1 MSEALQILEKSFFPT
16 PRWLD
21 LGLKLGLFH
30 TTLEAIK
37 VNCRND
43 VRECLRECL
52 VKWLNRF
59 DHVDKCDAGS
69 TYYALINAVDGI
81 GEHAAAENVKKIGM

>member
-30 TTLEAIK
+30 TTLEAVK
-37 VNCRND
+37 ANCRND

-59 DHVDKCDAGS
+59 DNVDKCDAGS
-69 TYYALINAVDGI
+69 TYYALINAIDGI
-81 GEHAAAENVKKIGM
+81 GESAAAENVKKIGK

>member
-1 MSEALQILEKSFFPT
+1 MSEALQILRKSFFPT

-21 LGLKLGLFH
+21 LGLNLGLFH

-37 VNCRND
+37 ANCRDD

-59 DHVDKCDAGS
+59 DHVDAGS
-69 TYYALINAVDGI
+69 TYYTLINAIDEI
-81 GEHAAAENVKKIGM
+81 GEHAAAENVKKIGK